1 MVPMEALVRRI
12 GYPWG
17 AYARKLVAPIVVW
30 AVWGAMTAATILF
43 IRQYARNIPYM
54 DDFAL
59 VPLIT
64 GHDPV
69 SLQWIWSQ
77 HNEHRPAISRL
88 ILVGLHRFIATD
100 FRVGMYFNAGL
111 LSAAAASTLLLVRRL
126 RGSFSITDI
135 VLPLSILNLGQAET
149 LLISFA
155 MNLMLTAWISCELI
169 VTAATANR
177 RFGWQLA
184 LKFGLFLVLLPLC
197 GGSGAGYAP
206 SARNVA
212 CCNYLLACGLWS
224 GRDPGVAAQAI
235 GLWLL
240 TACSVVV
247 ALYLIGYTSPAHRG
261 PPPSLT
267 AVATT
272 TLEYLSLVVC
282 ADAPNYWRL
291 AGLAVVLL
299 VGATLLR
306 LVVVVLQHPEESPSA
321 LGLFALILSM
331 LSAAAAVGLSRSYFG
346 AVGGRASRYVTIAA
360 PLLCAVYVA
369 WLAHGPSSAQR
380 VVHIVL
386 LALVCLAMPANI
398 KFGLRFGEDRLS
410 VYRSVERSL
419 KARAHRSV
427 LMRKACPALFPDPEI
442 AYKCFKMLKDARVGD
457 FANLVD
463 DRVVDDP
470 EAPTAVH

>member
-17 AYARKLVAPIVVW
+17 AHARKLVAPIVVW

-111 LSAAAASTLLLVRRL
+111 LSAAAAAMILLVRRV
-126 RGSFSITDI
+126 RGSFSVTDV

-155 MNLMLTAWISCELI
+155 MNLVLTAWISCELI
-169 VTAATANR
+169 ATATISR
-177 RFGWQLA
+177 LGWPLA
-184 LKFGLFLVLLPLC
+184 LRFGLFLLMLPFC
-197 GGSGAGYAP
+197 GGSGLVMLPPLAMWLAGY
-206 SARNVA
+206 SARG
-212 CCNYLLACGLWS
+212 CWS
-224 GRDPGVAAQAI
+224 GREPGLAARAI
-235 GLWLL
+235 GLSLL
-240 TACSVVV
+240 TGCLLVV
-247 ALYLIGYTSPAHRG
+247 ALYLIGYTSPAHQG
-261 PPPSLT
+261 PPPTVL

-282 ADAPNYWRL
+282 ANAPNYWRL
-291 AGLAVVLL
+291 ASLTVVLL
-299 VGATLLR
+299 VGVTLVL
-306 LVVVVLQHPEESPSA
+306 LVVVVLRHPEERPRALALSA
-321 LGLFALILSM
+321 MILSM
-331 LSAAAAVGLSRSYFG
+331 LSAAAAVGLSRSYVG
-346 AVGGRASRYVTIAA
+346 AVGGLASRYVTISA
-360 PLLCAVYVA
+360 PLLYALYVA
-369 WLAHGPSSAQR
+369 WLAYGSSSSRR
-380 VVHIVL
+380 VVHSVL
-386 LALVCLAMPANI
+386 LALVCLAIPANI
-398 KFGLRFGEDRLS
+398 KFALRFGEDRLS
-410 VYRSVERSL
+410 VYRSVERGL

-427 LMRKACPALFPDPEI
+427 LMRRACPALFPDPEI
-442 AYKCFKMLKDARVGD
+442 AYKCFKMLKDARVGN
-457 FANLVD
+457 FKYFVD
-463 DRVVDDP
+463 DRVATGP
-470 EAPTAVH
+470 EAPTVIR